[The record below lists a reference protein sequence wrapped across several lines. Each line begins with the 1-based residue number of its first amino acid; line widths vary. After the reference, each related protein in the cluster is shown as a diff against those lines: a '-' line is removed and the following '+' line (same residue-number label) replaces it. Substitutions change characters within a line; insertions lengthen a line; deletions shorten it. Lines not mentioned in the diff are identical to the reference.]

1 MPNHRIMSENV
12 SKIIIDGKEFEYV
25 SSGPDKEKRKL
36 LQFALDSGVDIPYF
50 CYHEGMSIPTNCR
63 MCLIELGNPVIDRA
77 TGQVV
82 LEEDGSPKIGWMHK
96 PMTSCNLDL
105 SPGMVI
111 KTQKTSPKIKKAQ
124 EGVLEF
130 MLINH
135 PLDCPI
141 CDQAGECPLQI
152 NTYKY
157 GPEGSRFELPKVH
170 KPKRIELGANVVL
183 DAERCINCTR
193 CTRFTEEISK
203 TDQLTII
210 ARGDKNHPAV
220 APGKTFDDPY
230 SMNVIDLCPVGA
242 LTSSHFRFKARVWE
256 MSYTPSLCTGCAKG
270 CSVNVWVKDNQVLRQ
285 TPRENRKI
293 NDWWMCDEGRLDIDK
308 LNVNRAS
315 GIKLKGDVPV
325 TFEEGIHK
333 AADMLKVAGNRQ
345 KVLFVGSPYA
355 SLESNYALAR
365 LAKEY
370 NQSEVVFTGHT
381 QADFGDGFLRRND
394 RTPNRKA
401 CELNGF
407 KEVSISELNQL
418 ISGSELVYMLENDH
432 QLASLEWSG
441 GVQVIA
447 HATVYG
453 KNSDKCALVLPAAT
467 HLEAAGIFI
476 NEDKVAQLT
485 RQAKEIRQMS
495 PEMWM
500 GMSKSR
506 SDKGAVLKDNWK
518 QADHILDCLASYAL
532 ISRIGRQAGLKT
544 VSESHKEVFAEVKQN
559 WPELLGELKLSHF
572 VPKEAFKMNQFD
584 FAIG

>member
-1 MPNHRIMSENV
+1 MSENL
-12 SKIIIDGKEFEYV
+12 SKISIDGKEFEFI

-36 LQFALDSGVDIPYF
+36 LQFALDNGVDIPYF
-50 CYHEGMSIPTNCR
+50 CYHEGMSVPTNCR
-63 MCLIELGNPVIDRA
+63 MCLIELGNPIIDRA
-77 TGQVV
+77 TGQAV
-82 LEEDGSPKIGWMHK
+82 LEESGEPKIGWMHK

-105 SPGMVI
+105 NAGMVV

-157 GPEGSRFELPKVH
+157 GPEGSRFELTKVH
-170 KPKRIELGANVVL
+170 KSKRIELGANVVL

-210 ARGDKNHPAV
+210 SRGDKNHPAV
-220 APGKTFDDPY
+220 APGRTFNDPY

-242 LTSSHFRFKARVWE
+242 LTSTQFRFKARVWE

-293 NDWWMCDEGRLDIDK
+293 NDWWMCDEGRLDIDR
-308 LNVNRAS
+308 LNNNRAS
-315 GIKLKGDVPV
+315 GIKLKGDLPL
-325 TFEEGIHK
+325 TFEDGIQK
-333 AADMLKVAGNRQ
+333 AVDLLKGVSNKS

-355 SLESNYALAR
+355 SLESNFAL
-365 LAKEY
+365 KKFVQEY
-370 NQSEVVFTGHT
+370 NQSEVFFTGNT
-381 QADFGDGFLRRND
+381 QQGWGDSLLKRDD

-401 CELNGF
+401 CELSGF
-407 KEVSISELNQL
+407 TEISIQELNQK
-418 ISGSELVYMLENDH
+418 IDQSELVYLLENEV
-432 QLASLEWSG
+432 QLNALSI
-441 GVQVIA
+441 QPNAQIIA
-447 HATVYG
+447 HATL
-453 KNSDKCALVLPAAT
+453 NSTNTEKCTLVLPAAS
-467 HLEAAGIFI
+467 HIEAAGVYI
-476 NEDKVAQLT
+476 NENSVAQLT

-495 PEMWM
+495 AEMWM

-506 SDKGAVLKDNWK
+506 TDKGAVLKDNWK
-518 QADHILDCLASYAL
+518 HAEHILDCLPSYIL
-532 ISRIGRQAGLKT
+532 LSKIAGKLGVNT
-544 VSESHKEVFAEVKQN
+544 LPESHKEIFGQLKHAH
-559 WPELLGELKLSHF
+559 PELLSELKLTHF

>member
-1 MPNHRIMSENV
+1 MSENL
-12 SKIIIDGKEFEYV
+12 SKISIDGQEFEFV

-36 LQFALDSGVDIPYF
+36 LQFALDKGVDIPYF

-77 TGQVV
+77 SGQAV
-82 LEEDGSPKIGWMHK
+82 LEEDGTPKIAWMHK

-105 SPGMVI
+105 NPGMVI

-157 GPEGSRFELPKVH
+157 GPEGSRFELNKVH
-170 KPKRIELGANVVL
+170 KLKRIDLGANVIL

-210 ARGDKNHPAV
+210 SRGDKNHPAV

-242 LTSSHFRFKARVWE
+242 LTSTHFRFKARVWE
-256 MSYTPSLCTGCAKG
+256 MNYTPSLCTGCAKG

-293 NDWWMCDEGRLDIDK
+293 NDWWMCDEGRLDIER
-308 LNVNRAS
+308 LNSNRTS
-315 GIKLKGDVPV
+315 GIKFKGDVPL
-325 TFEEGIHK
+325 TFEDGIQK
-333 AADMLKVAGNRQ
+333 AAEILKNVSNRN

-355 SLESNYALAR
+355 SLESNYALAKF
-365 LAKEY
+365 AAVF
-370 NQSEVVFTGHT
+370 NQSEVVFTGNT
-381 QADFGDGFLRRND
+381 QAGWGDSLLKRDD

-407 KEVSISELNQL
+407 KEVSIQELNQK
-418 ISGSELVYMLENDH
+418 IAGAEVVYMLENEH
-432 QLASLEWSG
+432 QLNGMEFPATA
-441 GVQVIA
+441 QVIA
-447 HATVYG
+447 HATAH
-453 KNSDKCALVLPAAT
+453 STQTEKCSIVLPAAT
-467 HLEAAGIFI
+467 HLEAAGIYI
-476 NEDKVAQLT
+476 NENSVAQLT

-495 PEMWM
+495 AEMWM
-500 GMSKSR
+500 GMAKSR
-506 SDKGAVLKDNWK
+506 NDKGAVLKDNWK
-518 QADHILDCLASYAL
+518 HAEHILDCLPSYAM
-532 ISRIGRQAGLKT
+532 ISKIADKLGME
-544 VSESHKEVFAEVKQN
+544 VSTESHKEIFARIKKEY
-559 WPELLGELKLSHF
+559 PELLAELKLSHF